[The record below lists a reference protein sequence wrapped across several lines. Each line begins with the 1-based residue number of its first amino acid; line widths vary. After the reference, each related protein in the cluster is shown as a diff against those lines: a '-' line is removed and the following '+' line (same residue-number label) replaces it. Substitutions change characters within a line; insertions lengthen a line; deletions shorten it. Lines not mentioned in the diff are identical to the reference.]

1 MAQADGH
8 AEDLGIHYFETPR
21 GTFGVGVPLGEKR
34 PALWCITSTGPF
46 MLGRLNGET
55 ELRTLVMLLDA
66 AFDEI
71 NQVTSLYRALAGDPN
86 GKKHSRSKN

>member
-1 MAQADGH
+1 MVQAN
-8 AEDLGIHYFETPR
+8 EQFRIHYYETPV
-21 GTFGVGVPLGEKR
+21 GTLGVGVPPGEKR
-34 PALWCITSTGPF
+34 PALWCITSTGPV

-55 ELRTLVMLLDA
+55 ELDTLVLLLDA